1 MSTKKLPQEVFETYL
16 DKKLSSDEEY
26 SLFTLASPEQLKE
39 FFRHQRL
46 SPVFEEQLPQLL
58 DESAAGLEA
67 IYEYFDCYELENK
80 TLMKLMYSHN
90 VPIISYYIVRHPLT
104 KEALAYLESGVIP
117 DYLKLLAAYRD
128 SQKESVAYLSYDD
141 FAKFVSQNKLSS
153 LQIKMLIDENKLPLW
168 RCFLKSL
175 YKDEKTSDP
184 LLSEKLQMY
193 LLENGSDNAIGIY
206 FQFGYLGKQAEKKL
220 VDSRKKFLI
229 LLYIMKYP
237 LNANNEN
244 ALLHIN
250 DFSLI
255 SIYNNLYGWNSTQA
269 LEKIN
274 DLAGWSIL

>member
-104 KEALAYLESGVIP
+104 KEA
-117 DYLKLLAAYRD
+117 
-128 SQKESVAYLSYDD
+128 
-141 FAKFVSQNKLSS
+141 F
-153 LQIKMLIDENKLPLW
+153 
-168 RCFLKSL
+168 
-175 YKDEKTSDP
+175 
-184 LLSEKLQMY
+184 
-193 LLENGSDNAIGIY
+193 
-206 FQFGYLGKQAEKKL
+206 KQAI
-220 VDSRKKFLI
+220 VDTDAFGS
-229 LLYIMKYP
+229 
-237 LNANNEN
+237 
-244 ALLHIN
+244 AL
-250 DFSLI
+250 
-255 SIYNNLYGWNSTQA
+255 
-269 LEKIN
+269 
-274 DLAGWSIL
+274 